1 MAISGEM
8 PAPCRRSEG
17 PATLA
22 CTVTARALCFTGAGG
37 YARAGDPR
45 TPEFGVVIFYEPK
58 LSENEGVLEPRLSKW
73 NARMSESA
81 ITSVILAAVATLLTW
96 IGANFVGGPIRKFID
111 LRGDVIKELAQ
122 YANVRARLKEMP
134 SGAIVEQQPPL
145 TDQEKERSDEARE
158 VLRNLAAEMK
168 KFAENESLAVWLV
181 RWCPCWRYQP
191 AEASRGL
198 IGLSNTFDSYR
209 MARAHHKKMVEAAL
223 RIRA

>member
-1 MAISGEM
+1 
-8 PAPCRRSEG
+8 
-17 PATLA
+17 
-22 CTVTARALCFTGAGG
+22 
-37 YARAGDPR
+37 
-45 TPEFGVVIFYEPK
+45 
-58 LSENEGVLEPRLSKW
+58 
-73 NARMSESA
+73 MSESA
-81 ITSVILAAVATLLTW
+81 ITSVIPAAVATLLTW

-223 RIRA
+223 RIRAKGNSR